1 MSLQAL
7 ILAGGQSSRMGS
19 RKELLRFTDNSSALY
34 LHLARAMKIACP
46 ELDLIHL
53 SLKDLSARSNILQAS
68 RKQAENAHVHVHVY
82 SGQLFNNHPN
92 TDSSRDG
99 GADVISHPSSD
110 CDNCDDEDGKGINI
124 NIRFLYDE
132 PVVENT
138 LPTSSH
144 PAPQTVGNDRKRKPY
159 YGIGPAAGLLAA
171 HNTDPSATWLVVA
184 CDFPLLTPRTV
195 RCLQEQHY
203 SNNIGNTSSRQPLL
217 TCYHNAHGH
226 YEPLLA
232 IWTPEALRMLDGNVK
247 QGRTGPRF
255 VIEELRSKGPGALR
269 VLVPQEEL
277 WLFNANTI
285 EEWREAVRLFE
296 KGKERRGAGEENVRR
311 N

>member
-1 MSLQAL
+1 MPLQAL

-19 RKELLRFTDNSSALY
+19 RKELLRFTDNSPALY
-34 LHLARAMKIACP
+34 LHLARAMKRACP
-46 ELDLIHL
+46 ELDVIHL
-53 SLKDLSARSNILQAS
+53 SLKDLSARSDILQAS
-68 RKQAENAHVHVHVY
+68 RKQAENVHVHVY
-82 SGQLFNNHPN
+82 SEQLFNNHPN
-92 TDSSRDG
+92 TNSSRNR
-99 GADVISHPSSD
+99 GADVISHSSSD
-110 CDNCDDEDGKGINI
+110 CDNCGDKDRKETNI

-132 PVVENT
+132 PLVENT

-144 PAPQTVGNDRKRKPY
+144 PASQTVGGDQNRKPY
-159 YGIGPAAGLLAA
+159 CDIGPAAGLLAA

-184 CDFPLLTPRTV
+184 CDFPLLTPRAV
-195 RCLQEQHY
+195 RCLQEQHF
-203 SNNIGNTSSRQPLL
+203 SNSIDNTSSRQPRL
-217 TCYHNAHGH
+217 TCYRNAQGH

-232 IWTPEALRMLDGNVK
+232 IWTREALQMLDGNVK
-247 QGRTGPRF
+247 QDKTGPRF
-255 VIEELRSKGPGALR
+255 VIEELRSRGPGALR

-296 KGKERRGAGEENVRR
+296 KGKERRGAGEESVRR